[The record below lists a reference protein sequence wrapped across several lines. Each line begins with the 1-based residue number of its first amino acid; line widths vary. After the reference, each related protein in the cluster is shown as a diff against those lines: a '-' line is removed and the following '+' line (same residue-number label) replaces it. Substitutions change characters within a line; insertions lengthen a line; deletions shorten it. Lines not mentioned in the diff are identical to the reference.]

1 MRGAGPVPRWPDQFY
16 RPVNH
21 DQIAALVIPLLERFE
36 GLRLRPYLCP
46 AGVPTI
52 GLGSTR
58 YLDGRPVRLTDPA
71 ITREHAYILARE
83 QMRRD
88 YLPAVIKL
96 CPGADTEARAAAL
109 VDFAYNLGS
118 GNLKASTLRRK
129 VNARDWPAAQRELRK
144 WVRGGGKVLPGLV
157 LRREAEAR
165 MLEAA

>member
-1 MRGAGPVPRWPDQFY
+1 VSPE
-16 RPVNH
+16 
-21 DQIAALVIPLLERFE
+21 QIIARVIPLLERFE

-71 ITREHAYILARE
+71 ITREHAYLLARE
-83 QMRRD
+83 QILRD
-88 YLPAVIKL
+88 YLPAVLKL
-96 CPGADTEARAAAL
+96 CPGVDTEARAAAL

-118 GNLKASTLRRK
+118 GNLKASTLRRR
-129 VNARDWPAAQRELRK
+129 VNAGDWPAAQRELRK

-157 LRREAEAR
+157 LRREAEAALVEGSGR
-165 MLEAA
+165 